1 MARERWVRDTTFFL
15 SGQTVSLLGSSLVQ
29 YSILWYLTLET
40 QSGVVLTLATA
51 FGFLPQA
58 VMSVFGGVWAD
69 RHNRK
74 LLLITADATIAATT
88 LVLAIMLWNGVDA
101 LWLIYA
107 TLAIRSLGAGVQTPA
122 VGALLPQIV
131 PADKLMRVNG
141 INMSI
146 QSAMT
151 LLAPALAA
159 ALFALWACRPCCSS
173 TSSPPS
179 SGSPWWPS
187 SPWPRIVRS
196 DAATTYFADLREGLS
211 YVRHNAV
218 VLRVLVFFA
227 IVFVLMAPPGYLT
240 PLMVVRTFGEDVWR
254 LTVNELAFGVGMLA
268 GGAVLSAWGGFHD
281 RMRMLV
287 ATSFAFGILSVGLG
301 VSGDFLG
308 LPGSFAV
315 FLGFML
321 LIGVGVAFF
330 STTAT
335 TLLQEQVDAEV
346 QGRVF
351 GLVGIVLAV
360 AMPFGMLIFGPMAD
374 TISVEWI
381 LVLTGV
387 LAVLVTFGAAWR
399 APAAPGPPRL
409 PDAAASP

>member
-29 YSILWYLTLET
+29 YAILWYLTLET

-74 LLLITADATIAATT
+74 LLLIAADAVIAATT
-88 LVLAIMLWNGVDA
+88 LVLAVMLWNGFDG

-131 PADKLMRVNG
+131 PTDKLMRVNG

-159 ALFALWACRPCCSS
+159 ALFALMGLQAVLSS

-179 SGSPWWPS
+179 SASAWSPS
-187 SPWPRIVRS
+187 SR
-196 DAATTYFADLREGLS
+196 
-211 YVRHNAV
+211 
-218 VLRVLVFFA
+218 
-227 IVFVLMAPPGYLT
+227 
-240 PLMVVRTFGEDVWR
+240 
-254 LTVNELAFGVGMLA
+254 
-268 GGAVLSAWGGFHD
+268 
-281 RMRMLV
+281 
-287 ATSFAFGILSVGLG
+287 
-301 VSGDFLG
+301 
-308 LPGSFAV
+308 
-315 FLGFML
+315 
-321 LIGVGVAFF
+321 
-330 STTAT
+330 
-335 TLLQEQVDAEV
+335 
-346 QGRVF
+346 
-351 GLVGIVLAV
+351 
-360 AMPFGMLIFGPMAD
+360 
-374 TISVEWI
+374 
-381 LVLTGV
+381 
-387 LAVLVTFGAAWR
+387 WR
-399 APAAPGPPRL
+399 ASCGRMPPR
-409 PDAAASP
+409 PTWPTCAPACPTRGTTPWSCGSSSSSRSSSSSWRRRAT